1 VHWEDDVWYG
11 FTDFIFCELN
21 IKEDFFV
28 MSTIE
33 KIDVNKVKISFSV
46 DAARFEEGLKYS
58 YNKNKGSISIP
69 GFRKGKA
76 PRKLIEAQYGKGVFY
91 DDAIN
96 YVLPNAYESAVKENE
111 LDVVSKPEID
121 ITSIDENGVS
131 FTAEVYTRPEVKIE
145 GYKGLTCKKADTEV
159 SDDEVEAEIK
169 KELSKNARIIEVTDR
184 AVQSGDIVTI
194 DFKGFMDGE
203 AFAGG
208 EAQDY
213 DLEIGSHSFIDT
225 FEDQLIGK
233 NIDEDVKVNVT
244 FPEEYGQADLA
255 GKPAVFEVKV
265 KGIKFKELPELTD
278 EYVADTTD
286 SENVADYKND
296 IVGRLKVTKMEA
308 AKSAKQ
314 EELLTKLIDMA
325 EMDVPAPMIELDIDN
340 KVHEFEYNITRQGLS
355 LEMYLQYMGQ
365 TMESMRDAYRPM
377 SEKQVKGRL
386 VLEAVAANEGFEITD
401 EEITAEIERIAKNYN
416 MPVENLTSAISD
428 DDKKNI
434 VKDLQVQKAIAFVCD
449 NAVESDEA

>member
-1 VHWEDDVWYG
+1 
-11 FTDFIFCELN
+11 
-21 IKEDFFV
+21 

-33 KIDVNKVKISFSV
+33 KIDVNKVKISFNV
-46 DAARFEEGLKYS
+46 DADRFEEGLKYS
-58 YNKNKGSISIP
+58 YNKNKSSVSIP

-96 YVLPNAYESAVKENE
+96 FVLPDAYETAVKENE

-121 ITSIDENGVS
+121 IVSIDDNGVA
-131 FTAEVYTRPEVKIE
+131 FTAEVYTKPEVKIE
-145 GYKGLTCKKADTEV
+145 GYKGLACKKADTEV

-169 KELSKNARIIEVTDR
+169 KDLAKNARIVDVTDR
-184 AVQSGDIVTI
+184 AVQDGDIATI

-208 EAQDY
+208 EGHDY

-225 FEDQLIGK
+225 FEEQLIGK
-233 NIDEDVKVNVT
+233 NIGDEVDVNVT
-244 FPEEYGQADLA
+244 FPEGYGQADLA
-255 GKPAVFEVKV
+255 GKPAKFEVKV
-265 KGIKFKELPELTD
+265 NAIKFKELPELTD

-296 IVGRLKVTKMEA
+296 IVGRLKVRKLEA

-365 TMESMRDAYRPM
+365 TMESMREAYRPM

-386 VLEAVAANEGFEITD
+386 VLEAVAANEGFEVTD

-428 DDKKNI
+428 EDKKNI

-449 NAVESDEA
+449 NAVETEEA

>member
-1 VHWEDDVWYG
+1 V
-11 FTDFIFCELN
+11 
-21 IKEDFFV
+21 
-28 MSTIE
+28 
-33 KIDVNKVKISFSV
+33 
-46 DAARFEEGLKYS
+46 
-58 YNKNKGSISIP
+58 SIP

-96 YVLPNAYESAVKENE
+96 FVLPDAYEAAVKENE

-121 ITSIDENGVS
+121 IVSIDDNGVA
-131 FTAEVYTRPEVKIE
+131 FTAEVYTKPEVKIE
-145 GYKGLTCKKADTEV
+145 GYKGLACKKADTEV

-169 KELSKNARIIEVTDR
+169 KDLAKNARIVDVTDR
-184 AVQSGDIVTI
+184 AVQDGDIATI

-208 EAQDY
+208 EGHDY

-225 FEDQLIGK
+225 FEEQLIGK
-233 NIDEDVKVNVT
+233 NIGDEVDVNVT
-244 FPEEYGQADLA
+244 FPEGYGQADLA
-255 GKPAVFEVKV
+255 GKPAKFEVKV
-265 KGIKFKELPELTD
+265 NAIKFKELPELTD

-296 IVGRLKVTKMEA
+296 IVGRLKVRKLEA

-386 VLEAVAANEGFEITD
+386 VLEAVATNEGFEVTD

-428 DDKKNI
+428 EDKKNI

-449 NAVESDEA
+449 NAVETEEA

>member
-1 VHWEDDVWYG
+1 
-11 FTDFIFCELN
+11 
-21 IKEDFFV
+21 

-46 DAARFEEGLKYS
+46 SADRFEEGLNHS

-96 YVLPNAYESAVKENE
+96 FVLPDAYETAVKENE
-111 LDVVSKPEID
+111 LEVVSKPEID
-121 ITSIDENGVS
+121 ITSIDENGVA
-131 FTAEVYTRPEVKIE
+131 FTAEVYLKPEVKIDN
-145 GYKGLTCKKADTEV
+145 YKGLTCQKRDYEV
-159 SDDEVEAEIK
+159 SDEEVEAEIK
-169 KELSKNARIIEVTDR
+169 KDLAKNARIITVTDR
-184 AVQSGDIVTI
+184 AVAEGDIATI

-203 AFAGG
+203 AFEGG

-233 NIDEDVKVNVT
+233 NIGDKVEVNVT
-244 FPEEYGQADLA
+244 FPEEYGQQELA
-255 GKPAVFEVKV
+255 GKPAMFEVTV

-278 EYVADTTD
+278 DYVADTTD

-296 IVGRLKVTKMEA
+296 IVGRLKA
-308 AKSAKQ
+308 AKLEANKNAKQ

-340 KVHEFEYNITRQGLS
+340 KIHEFEYNITRQGLS

-365 TMESMRDAYRPM
+365 TMDSMREAYRPM

-386 VLEAVAANEGFEITD
+386 VLEAVAEKENFEVTD
-401 EEITAEIERIAKNYN
+401 EEINNEIARIAKNYG
-416 MPVENLTSAISD
+416 MELENLKSAISED
-428 DDKKNI
+428 DRKNI
-434 VKDLQVQKAIAFVCD
+434 VKDLKVQKAIALVCD
-449 NAVESDEA
+449 NAVETEEAEA

>member
-1 VHWEDDVWYG
+1 
-11 FTDFIFCELN
+11 
-21 IKEDFFV
+21 

-33 KIDVNKVKISFSV
+33 KIDVNKVKISFNV
-46 DAARFEEGLKYS
+46 DSARFEEGINYS

-76 PRKLIEAQYGKGVFY
+76 PRKLIEVHYGKGVFY

-96 YVLPNAYESAVKENE
+96 FVLPDAYEAAVKEND
-111 LDVVSKPEID
+111 LQVVSKPEID
-121 ITSIDENGVS
+121 ITSIDDNGVA
-131 FTAEVYTRPEVKIE
+131 FTAEVYLKPEVKIE

-159 SDDEVEAEIK
+159 SDEEVDAEIK
-169 KELSKNARIIEVTDR
+169 KELAKNARIITVTDR
-184 AVQSGDIVTI
+184 PVQNGDIATI
-194 DFKGFMDGE
+194 DFKGFIDGE

-208 EAQDY
+208 EAEDY

-225 FEDQLIGK
+225 FEEQLVGK
-233 NIDEDVKVNVT
+233 NIGDETDVNVT
-244 FPEEYGQADLA
+244 FPEDYGQKDLA
-255 GKPAVFEVKV
+255 GKPAKFEVKI
-265 KGIKFKELPELTD
+265 KDIKFKELPELTD

-296 IVGRLKVTKMEA
+296 IVGRLKVAKMEA
-308 AKSAKQ
+308 AKNAKQ

-340 KVHEFEYNITRQGLS
+340 KIHEFEYNITRQGLS

-365 TMESMRDAYRPM
+365 TMDSMREAYRPM

-386 VLEAVAANEGFEITD
+386 VLEAVAANEGFEVSE
-401 EEITAEIERIAKNYN
+401 EEINAEIERIAKNYN
-416 MPVENLTSAISD
+416 MEVEKLSSAISD
-428 DDKKNI
+428 EDKKNI

-449 NAVESDEA
+449 NAVETEEA

>member
-1 VHWEDDVWYG
+1 
-11 FTDFIFCELN
+11 
-21 IKEDFFV
+21 

-33 KIDVNKVKISFSV
+33 KIDVNKVKISFNV
-46 DAARFEEGLKYS
+46 DAERFEEGLKYS

-96 YVLPNAYESAVKENE
+96 FVLPEAYEAAVKENE
-111 LDVVSKPEID
+111 LEVVSKPEID
-121 ITSIDENGVS
+121 ITAIDDNGVA
-131 FTAEVYTRPEVKIE
+131 FTAEVYLKPEVKIE
-145 GYKGLTCKKADTEV
+145 GYKGLTCKKSNTEV

-169 KELSKNARIIEVTDR
+169 KDLAKNARIITVEDR
-184 AVQSGDIVTI
+184 PVQDGDIATI

-208 EAQDY
+208 EGSDY

-225 FEDQLIGK
+225 FEEQLIGK
-233 NIDEDVKVNVT
+233 NIGEQCQVNVT
-244 FPEEYGQADLA
+244 FPEEYGQTDLA
-255 GKPAVFEVKV
+255 GKPAMFEVTI
-265 KGIKFKELPELTD
+265 KGIKFRELPELTD

-308 AKSAKQ
+308 AKNAKQ

-340 KVHEFEYNITRQGLS
+340 KIHEFEYNITRQGLS

-365 TMESMRDAYRPM
+365 TMDSMREAYRPM

-386 VLEAVAANEGFEITD
+386 VLEAVAANEGFEVTD
-401 EEITAEIERIAKNYN
+401 EEINNEIARIAKNYN
-416 MPVENLTSAISD
+416 MEVEKLTSAISD
-428 DDKKNI
+428 EDKKNI

-449 NAVESDEA
+449 NAVETEEADA

>member
-1 VHWEDDVWYG
+1 
-11 FTDFIFCELN
+11 
-21 IKEDFFV
+21 

-33 KIDVNKVKISFSV
+33 KIDVNKVKISFNV
-46 DAARFEEGLKYS
+46 DADRFEEGLKYS

-96 YVLPNAYESAVKENE
+96 FVLPEAYEAAVKENE

-121 ITSIDENGVS
+121 ITSVDENGVA
-131 FTAEVYTRPEVKIE
+131 FTAEVYLKPEVKIE
-145 GYKGLTCKKADTEV
+145 GYKGLTCKKQSTEV
-159 SDDEVEAEIK
+159 TDDEVEAEIK
-169 KELSKNARIIEVTDR
+169 RDLEKNARIVTVTDR
-184 AVQSGDIVTI
+184 AVQDGDIATI

-208 EAQDY
+208 EAEDY

-225 FEDQLIGK
+225 FEEQLVGK
-233 NIDEDVKVNVT
+233 NIGDETDVNVT
-244 FPEEYGQADLA
+244 FPEEYGQAELA
-255 GKPAVFEVKV
+255 GKPAKFEVKI
-265 KGIKFKELPELTD
+265 KGIKVKELPELTD
-278 EYVADTTD
+278 DYVADTTD

-296 IVGRLKVTKMEA
+296 IVGRLKVTKMEN
-308 AKSAKQ
+308 AKNAKQ
-314 EELLTKLIDMA
+314 EELLTKLTEMA
-325 EMDVPAPMIELDIDN
+325 EMDVPDAMIELDIDN
-340 KVHEFEYNITRQGLS
+340 KIHEFEYNITRQGLS
-355 LEMYLQYMGQ
+355 MEMYLQYMGQ
-365 TMESMRDAYRPM
+365 TMDSMRDAYRPM

-386 VLEAVAANEGFEITD
+386 VLEAVAANEGFEVTD
-401 EEITAEIERIAKNYN
+401 DEISEEIARIAKNYN
-416 MPVENLTSAISD
+416 MEVEKLTSAISD

-449 NAVESDEA
+449 NAVETEEA